1 MTATTNFKNLRGSAA
16 GFTLIEML
24 VVATVLVVLMGVVF
38 SYVGKMQRTYKAE
51 ETKVDATEETRTF
64 FDGLAREL
72 HQAGYP
78 SKNMYAPGLLL
89 ATSNNDSRVAVGLV
103 KVSASDLWFE
113 GDIDGDGVVES
124 IRYTLFDNAGNT
136 ISNASVCP
144 CTLKRSQIVKA
155 NNTAPTAQ
163 ATNYTSELDRVIN
176 SGGLGAG
183 GGALT
188 ITGNTV
194 SLAGASLSL
203 DTLYSAYKT
212 PQLFTAFDSS
222 GTVVALPVDLTS
234 NAIAVTSIR
243 SITVNVN
250 LLAETVDTQT
260 NTQAALSMRQTVRIA
275 TY

>member
-1 MTATTNFKNLRGSAA
+1 MTVKTNFNNRRKLEA

-24 VVATVLVVLMGVVF
+24 AVSAVLVLLMGVVF
-38 SYVGKMQRTYKAE
+38 TYVGKMQRTYRAE
-51 ETKVDATEETRTF
+51 ETKVDTTEETRTF
-64 FDGLAREL
+64 LDGLAREL

-124 IRYTLFDNAGNT
+124 IRYTLYDNAGNT

-144 CTLKRSQIVKA
+144 CALKRSQIVKA

-194 SLAGASLSL
+194 TLAGSSLSL
-203 DTLYSAYKT
+203 DTLYAAYKT

-222 GTVVALPVDLTS
+222 GNVVALPVDITS
-234 NAIAVTSIR
+234 NATSMA
-243 SITVNVN
+243 SIKSVAINVN
-250 LLAETVDTQT
+250 LLAETVDAQT
-260 NTQAALSMRQTVRIA
+260 NTQAALSMRETVRIA